1 MGEICLAEKD
11 YSVRPGAPG
20 QLIGIECSR
29 IRDSLWMYLI
39 SFVTVRIGVELAVVQ
54 KKLPDY
60 IVVGLQLYSI
70 RTFQVTLPPPDI

>member
-29 IRDSLWMYLI
+29 IRDSPWMYLT
-39 SFVTVRIGVELAVVQ
+39 SLVTIGIGVELASVQ
-54 KKLPDY
+54 GNYPTML
-60 IVVGLQLYSI
+60 
-70 RTFQVTLPPPDI
+70 